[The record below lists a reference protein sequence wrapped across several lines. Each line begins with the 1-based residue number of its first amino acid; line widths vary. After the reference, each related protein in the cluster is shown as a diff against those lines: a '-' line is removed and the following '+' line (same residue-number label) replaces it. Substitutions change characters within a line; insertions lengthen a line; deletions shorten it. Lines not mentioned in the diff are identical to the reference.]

1 MNTERLKAGKEKAEK
16 PAAKKQRPDPARLC
30 AARVLADVVL
40 EHAFSNES
48 LDRHLRSAD
57 LTREEA
63 AFATALTY
71 GTLSRYPALDLQLNK
86 LLEKKLDSLD
96 VWVGICL
103 RLGAWQILYSY
114 ATPASAAVNES
125 VKLCRY
131 FGKES
136 ATGLVNA
143 VLRKLDRARIEGK
156 ITFRSKEIGP
166 SLGLSTELFGLF
178 RKWYGEEAAVS
189 IGRAF
194 LDDDVWLTLRV
205 NPRQGSVEEL
215 RAAFLGN
222 GAEVENG
229 RYLPGALRIKG
240 GERHLDELEA
250 YRTGLF
256 MVQDEAAQLC
266 GVLSGCE
273 KAKEIIDVCAAPG
286 GKTCDFAERSPD
298 GARILAMDLNM
309 ERLQKLKQNAERLG
323 LHITCLER
331 DASQSDLAQNLRA
344 EGLLS
349 AEGAD
354 FVLADVPCSGL
365 GLLRRKA
372 EIRLRMSYEELLR
385 FPPLQQKILET
396 AASLVRVGGHLMYS
410 TCTLNPQEN
419 ENLVRSFL
427 SSQAGRNFRIKP
439 LSGKLPPKLRADLS
453 KEESSRRL
461 LEEGFILLRPDLVS
475 LDGFFIA
482 LMEKEA

>member
-1 MNTERLKAGKEKAEK
+1 MSAERESVKRSSG
-16 PAAKKQRPDPARLC
+16 AKRERPEPARLC
-30 AARVLADVVL
+30 AARVLADVLL

-48 LDRHLRSAD
+48 LDRHLRSSE
-57 LTREEA
+57 LSREEA

-71 GTLSRYPALDLQLNK
+71 GTLSRWPALDLQLNK
-86 LLEKKLDSLD
+86 LLERRLDSLD
-96 VWVGICL
+96 TWVGICL
-103 RLGAWQILYSY
+103 RLGAWQLLYSY

-131 FGKES
+131 FGRES

-143 VLRKLDRARIEGK
+143 VLRKLDRAREKGEIHFK
-156 ITFRSKEIGP
+156 SKEIGP

-178 RKWYGEEAAVS
+178 RKWYGEEAAVR

-205 NPRQGSVEEL
+205 NPRRGSLEEL
-215 RAAFLGN
+215 RTAFLSI
-222 GAEVENG
+222 GAETEYG
-229 RYLPGALRIKG
+229 RYLPGALRVKG
-240 GERHLDELEA
+240 GEVHLDELDA
-250 YRTGLF
+250 YQKGLF

-273 KAKEIIDVCAAPG
+273 EAKEIVDVCAAPG
-286 GKTCDFAERSPD
+286 GKTCDFAERSPA
-298 GARILAMDLNM
+298 GARILALDQSFP
-309 ERLQKLKQNAERLG
+309 RLQKLRQNAQRLG
-323 LHITCLER
+323 LEITCLEC
-331 DASQSDLAQNLRA
+331 DASRPDLAQHLRS
-344 EGLLS
+344 EGMLS

-372 EIRLRMSYEELLR
+372 EIRLRMAYTELLR

-410 TCTLNPQEN
+410 T
-419 ENLVRSFL
+419 
-427 SSQAGRNFRIKP
+427 
-439 LSGKLPPKLRADLS
+439 
-453 KEESSRRL
+453 
-461 LEEGFILLRPDLVS
+461 
-475 LDGFFIA
+475 
-482 LMEKEA
+482 